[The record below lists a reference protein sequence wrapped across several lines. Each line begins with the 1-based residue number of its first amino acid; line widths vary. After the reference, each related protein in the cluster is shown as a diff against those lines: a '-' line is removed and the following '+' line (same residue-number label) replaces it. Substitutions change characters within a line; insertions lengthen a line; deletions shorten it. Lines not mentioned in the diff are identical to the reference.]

1 VERGSQRR
9 AAVKGARRE
18 GRGEASLDGEH
29 RCEIIHARKEKA
41 SFLALAPTKKSEFP
55 KKMEWTAFVN
65 RLDAGDKRPT
75 LAEVGAVLRSFLL
88 PCISRKSQESGVSWN
103 PTHHWR

>member
-1 VERGSQRR
+1 MRMGSRASTIGLRFPLFPSLVERGSQRR

-55 KKMEWTAFVN
+55 RKKAHAAQQFQ
-65 RLDAGDKRPT
+65 
-75 LAEVGAVLRSFLL
+75 S
-88 PCISRKSQESGVSWN
+88 S
-103 PTHHWR
+103 

>member
-55 KKMEWTAFVN
+55 IFEVQVMR
-65 RLDAGDKRPT
+65 RLDRFGP
-75 LAEVGAVLRSFLL
+75 
-88 PCISRKSQESGVSWN
+88 KS
-103 PTHHWR
+103 

>member
-55 KKMEWTAFVN
+55 RKDRQFGE
-65 RLDAGDKRPT
+65 RLSSP
-75 LAEVGAVLRSFLL
+75 F
-88 PCISRKSQESGVSWN
+88 SQHIGEGQLQQAKQCSGHLKVM
-103 PTHHWR
+103 